1 MVVWITAV
9 RGWRVNKILRLS
21 KLQAMVLV
29 LAVAVVG
36 GLAGLLALLLCHWVL
51 RFGGGDAADK
61 HGISSAQ
68 SARVGGVLIAVYVLC
83 YLVALYVFEFRF
95 GWQALVMIG
104 GVFGFFA
111 LGLYEDLFG
120 LLSPRFRL
128 VAMLLIATLVML
140 LAPQLVVTQT
150 GLAGLDGLLAGAPW
164 LAFVCSVLGLVYV
177 VNAFNTADGANGLCS
192 GIGLFAL
199 FGLSLVAGASRELV
213 QLEYAVILATFIFVL
228 INLSSGRFFLG
239 DGGAYFLG
247 AVITLC
253 IMQLVGSGAAPLG
266 QLAVLVAYPVIDL
279 LWSML
284 RRTAAGQSPFGADN
298 QHLHNRLHARLLAAG
313 LPAGWA
319 NTATGLLV
327 VAGFG
332 ALPQLAGW
340 QFLAAGD
347 TLGQWLGLVFIAILY
362 VLVWAL
368 LRPRAAVGAD

>member
-1 MVVWITAV
+1 MVVWITAL
-9 RGWRVNKILRLS
+9 RGWWMNKILRLS
-21 KLQAMVLV
+21 KVQAMVLV
-29 LAVAVVG
+29 LAVALVG

-51 RFGGGDAADK
+51 RFGGSDAADK

-68 SARVGGVLIAVYVLC
+68 SVRVGGVLIAVYVLC

-95 GWQALVMIG
+95 SWQALVMIG
-104 GVFGFFA
+104 GAFGFFA

-128 VAMLLIATLVML
+128 VAMLVMAALVML

-150 GLAGLDGLLAGAPW
+150 GLAGLDWLLAGQPW
-164 LAFVCSVLGLVYV
+164 LAFICSVLGLVYV

-199 FGLSLVAGASRELV
+199 FGLSLVAGAPRELL

-247 AVITLC
+247 AVVTLC
-253 IMQLVGSGAAPLG
+253 IMRLVGSGTAPLG

-279 LWSML
+279 LWSIL
-284 RRTAAGQSPFGADN
+284 RRSAAGQSPFGADN

-313 LPAGWA
+313 LPAGVA

-340 QFLAAGD
+340 QLLAAGD
-347 TLGQWLGLVFIAILY
+347 ALGQWLGLVLMALLY

-368 LRPRAAVGAD
+368 LRPRRAVAAG